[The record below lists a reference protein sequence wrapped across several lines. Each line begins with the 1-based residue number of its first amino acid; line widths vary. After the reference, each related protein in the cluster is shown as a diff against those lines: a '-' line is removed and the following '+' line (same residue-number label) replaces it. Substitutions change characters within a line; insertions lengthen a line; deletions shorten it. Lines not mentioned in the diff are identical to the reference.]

1 MAAFRHEGRSGSRVC
16 QLNRQIQANRPSDE
30 TLRLRVLESFPALA
44 KLDPSRLLEVVS
56 GSGYRELNAGER
68 LFSPDEPCAGFP
80 LLLSGSV
87 RVVRETDQGKS
98 IVLYSVHAGELCIVS
113 SESLFANP
121 TLMAS
126 GYADTPVAV
135 LMLSAQTV
143 DALLAS
149 EPAFR
154 QFFFGLISARLA
166 DLVLTVE
173 AVAFLKLDQRLAALL
188 VEKGP
193 RILLTHQAIA
203 DQLGV
208 AREMV
213 SRVMRGFS
221 AHQWIEQSREAI
233 EVRDVAALDRLSRGM
248 PG

>member
-1 MAAFRHEGRSGSRVC
+1 M
-16 QLNRQIQANRPSDE
+16 LTKPTRPTDE
-30 TLRLRVLESFPALA
+30 TLLSRVLKSFPALT
-44 KLDPSRLLEVVS
+44 KLDPSRLLAVVAA
-56 GSGYRELNAGER
+56 SGYRELNAGDR
-68 LFSPDEPCAGFP
+68 LFSPDEPCTGFP
-80 LLLSGSV
+80 LLLAGSV

-98 IVLYSVHAGELCIVS
+98 IMLYSVHAGELCIVS
-113 SESLFANP
+113 SESLFGNP

-143 DALLAS
+143 DALLAT

-166 DLVLTVE
+166 DLALTVE
-173 AVAFLKLDQRLAALL
+173 AVAFLKLDRRLAALL

-208 AREMV
+208 AREMI

-221 AHQWIEQSREAI
+221 EHQWIAQSRQAI
-233 EVRDVAALDRLSRGM
+233 EVRDLAALDRLSRGM